1 MGQKRCFF
9 CPPKC
14 SQIADILRS
23 VRQGNEYRYA
33 RLPRS
38 PPSFDIWGC
47 IGANFSM
54 TGAQPPTSN
63 GSSQIA
69 AAPLLKWAGG
79 KRWLAPLIAEAIS
92 CIPFGRYFEPF
103 CGGAALFFQLAPKR
117 AILSDTNKD
126 LINCYEQIRDNPEAV
141 IAALRRHKNTERD
154 YYAIREMRPRC
165 DSTRAARV
173 IYLTTLAFNGI
184 YRVNLRGEFNVPY
197 GYKKHVLPC
206 DAERIREA
214 SRQLQ
219 CARLVVADFEDV
231 AAKAVA
237 NDLLYFDPPYT
248 VAHGNNGF
256 LKYNEKI
263 LQWEDQLRLACVA
276 NSAAERGC
284 WVIVSNADHPS
295 VRSLYTHFTRDC
307 IHRAS
312 IMAASAANRRNVV
325 ESIFHNLF

>member
-1 MGQKRCFF
+1 MPNLSKKTTQVLG
-9 CPPKC
+9 
-14 SQIADILRS
+14 
-23 VRQGNEYRYA
+23 
-33 RLPRS
+33 
-38 PPSFDIWGC
+38 
-47 IGANFSM
+47 
-54 TGAQPPTSN
+54 SN
-63 GSSQIA
+63 GSSYVPSV
-69 AAPLLKWAGG
+69 PLLKWAGG
-79 KRWLAPLIAEAIS
+79 KRWLAPRLADVIS
-92 CIPFGRYFEPF
+92 CAKFPRYFEPF
-103 CGGAALFFQLAPKR
+103 CGGAALFFQLAPKQ

-126 LINCYEQIRDNPEAV
+126 LINCYKQIRDDPETV
-141 IAALRRHKNTERD
+141 IAALRRHKNTKRD

-165 DSTRAARV
+165 ESTRAARM

-197 GYKKHVLPC
+197 GYKKHVIPC
-206 DAERIREA
+206 DVERIREA
-214 SRQLQ
+214 SRQLR
-219 CARLVVADFEDV
+219 CARLIVGDFEDV
-231 AAKAVA
+231 TANAVA

-276 NSAAERGC
+276 TSAAERGC

-295 VRSLYTHFTRDC
+295 VRKLYTHFTRER

-312 IMAASAANRRNVV
+312 IMAASAADRRNVT